1 MVGFNKVILVGNMTR
16 DVDIRTL
23 PSGSIVGGF
32 GIAINRR
39 IRLSTGEERE
49 EVCFVDCTAFDRK
62 ADILRQY
69 TRKGSLVL
77 IEGRLRLDSW
87 TDKTTGQQRSKLN
100 VVVEN
105 IQLLDKRDPNAPQG
119 GYQQN
124 QGGWGQPQGGYQQ
137 GQGGWGQAPQAQGG
151 WGQTSQPQGGWGQPQ
166 GGYQQNQGGWGQPQ
180 GGYQQAQGGWGQ
192 PQQTQ
197 NSWNQPAAGNPPPAF
212 QPPPPPPSFGGATM
226 PPPPAF
232 VPPTDVK
239 AEDAPSSEASAEQPP
254 PPPVDATAVESPN
267 DDIPF

>member
-137 GQGGWGQAPQAQGG
+137 
-151 WGQTSQPQGGWGQPQ
+151 
-166 GGYQQNQGGWGQPQ
+166 
-180 GGYQQAQGGWGQ
+180 AQGGWGQ